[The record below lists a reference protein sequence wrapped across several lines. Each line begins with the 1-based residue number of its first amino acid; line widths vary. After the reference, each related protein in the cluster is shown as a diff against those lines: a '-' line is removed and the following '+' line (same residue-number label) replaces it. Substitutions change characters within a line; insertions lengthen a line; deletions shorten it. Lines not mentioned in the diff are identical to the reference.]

1 MRHAVYFYYP
11 NDELVLYI
19 AIISPDNKVRFFTE
33 AGTEAVSTAIPLE
46 KALRN
51 GRFVQLGV
59 TNRRSQCSK
68 FNLERGSER
77 DQLPPEFI
85 NGRRTVQPYFDPNG
99 NNGLGCWC
107 SHATNGNGHTKVN
120 GMKKTTLLFLALLW
134 SLGVNAANTNLVWN
148 TSAGALSYTVYSSV
162 GTAPFAPI
170 LNLTGNT
177 ASVPVNATLVTRFY
191 VTAVNTVGESGP
203 SNTVTNQPGPVP
215 PSGPVITMVAPGLS
229 STNIAI
235 GQSVNIT
242 ALIQNTGDA
251 DFVAV
256 DGALTLL
263 PPGATRDSGPYIH
276 VSIVVPP
283 LVVSAKGSVAISGTW
298 TATTGVATGI
308 YTAYMVVKSSTGVW
322 TASPYSYFIV
332 STSPAPSVPP
342 PPQNLQ
348 IQPATQTRLDLFWE
362 GTLTAFTE
370 VERNEENTSFKRVAT
385 VAPGISRV
393 SDSIRRRKNYA
404 YRVRQR
410 NNLGVSGY
418 SNVAIFA
425 AQ

>member
-1 MRHAVYFYYP
+1 VRHAVYFYYP

-19 AIISPDNKVRFFTE
+19 AIIAPNNKVRFFTE
-33 AGTEAVSTAIPLE
+33 AGTEACCTAVPLE

-68 FNLERGSER
+68 FNLAGSER
-77 DQLPPEFI
+77 DQLPPAFI

-120 GMKKTTLLFLALLW
+120 GMKKTLLLLALLW
-134 SLGVNAANTNLVWN
+134 ALGVNAANTNLVWN
-148 TSAGALSYTVYSSV
+148 TSAGAASYTVYSSV

>member
-1 MRHAVYFYYP
+1 VRHAVYFYYP

-19 AIISPDNKVRFFTE
+19 AIIRPDNKVRFFTE
-33 AGTEAVSTAIPLE
+33 AGTEACCTAVPLE

-68 FNLERGSER
+68 FDLGGER
-77 DQLPPEFI
+77 DPLPPESM
-85 NGRRTVQPYFDPNG
+85 VQPYWDPNG
-99 NNGLGCWC
+99 NDGLGCWRG
-107 SHATNGNGHTKVN
+107 HEPADKRNGHQRN
-120 GMKKTTLLFLALLW
+120 GHMKKALTLLALALAC
-134 SLGVNAANTNLVWN
+134 LGVNAANTNLVWN
-148 TSAGALSYTVYSSV
+148 TSAGAASYTVYSSV

-229 STNIAI
+229 TTNVAI

-276 VSIVVPP
+276 VVILQPP
-283 LVVSAKGSVAISGTW
+283 LVVAAKSSAAITGTW

-308 YTAYMVVKSSTGVW
+308 YTAYMVVKSSAGVW
-322 TASPYSYFIV
+322 TASPYSYFTV
-332 STSPAPSVPP
+332 TAAPAPSVPP
-342 PPQNLQ
+342 APTDLRITPV
-348 IQPATQTRLDLFWE
+348 TQTRLDLRWV
-362 GTLTAFTE
+362 GTMTATTE

-385 VAPGISRV
+385 VAPGIQNV
-393 SDSIRRRKNYA
+393 SDSIRRRRNYA

-410 NNLGVSGY
+410 NSLGTSPY
-418 SNVAIFA
+418 SNVAEYA
-425 AQ
+425 AP

>member
-19 AIISPDNKVRFFTE
+19 AIIAPNNKVRFFTE
-33 AGTEAVSTAIPLE
+33 AGTEACCTAVPLE

-68 FNLERGSER
+68 FNLAGSER
-77 DQLPPEFI
+77 DQLPPAFI

-120 GMKKTTLLFLALLW
+120 GMKKTLLLLALLW
-134 SLGVNAANTNLVWN
+134 ALGVNAANTNLVWN
-148 TSAGALSYTVYSSV
+148 TSAGAASYTVYSSV

-229 STNIAI
+229 TTNVAI

-242 ALIQNTGDA
+242 ALIQNTGDS
-251 DFVAV
+251 DFIAV

-263 PPGATRDSGPYIH
+263 PPGATRDDGPYIH
-276 VSIVVPP
+276 VVVVTPP
-283 LVVSAKGSVAISGTW
+283 LVVAAKSSAAISGTW
-298 TATTGVATGI
+298 TASTGVATGI
-308 YTAYMVVKSSTGVW
+308 YTAYMVVKSSAGVW
-322 TASPYSYFIV
+322 TASPYSYFTV
-332 STSPAPSVPP
+332 SLAPAPSVPP
-342 PPQNLQ
+342 APTDLR
-348 IQPATQTRLDLFWE
+348 ITPATQTRLDLRWV
-362 GTLTAFTE
+362 GTMTASTE

-385 VAPGISRV
+385 VAPGIQNV
-393 SDSIRRRKNYA
+393 SDSIRRRRNYA

-410 NNLGVSGY
+410 NSLGTGPY
-418 SNVAIFA
+418 SNVAEYA
-425 AQ
+425 AP

>member
-19 AIISPDNKVRFFTE
+19 AIIRPDNKVRFFTE
-33 AGTEAVSTAIPLE
+33 AGTEACCTAVPLE

-68 FNLERGSER
+68 FDLGGER
-77 DQLPPEFI
+77 DPLPPESM
-85 NGRRTVQPYFDPNG
+85 VQPYWDPNG
-99 NNGLGCWC
+99 NDGLGCWRG
-107 SHATNGNGHTKVN
+107 HEPADKRNGHQRN
-120 GMKKTTLLFLALLW
+120 GHMKKALTLLALALAC
-134 SLGVNAANTNLVWN
+134 LGVNAANTNLVWN
-148 TSAGALSYTVYSSV
+148 TSAGAASYTVYSSV

-229 STNIAI
+229 TTNVAI

-276 VSIVVPP
+276 VVILQPP
-283 LVVSAKGSVAISGTW
+283 LVVAAKSSAAITGTW

-308 YTAYMVVKSSTGVW
+308 YTAYMVVKSSAGVW
-322 TASPYSYFIV
+322 TASPYSYFTV
-332 STSPAPSVPP
+332 TAAPAPSVPP
-342 PPQNLQ
+342 APTDLRITPV
-348 IQPATQTRLDLFWE
+348 TQTRLDLRWV
-362 GTLTAFTE
+362 GTMTATTE

-385 VAPGISRV
+385 VAPGIQNV
-393 SDSIRRRKNYA
+393 SDSIRRRRNYA

-410 NNLGVSGY
+410 NSLGTSPY
-418 SNVAIFA
+418 SNVAEYA
-425 AQ
+425 AP